1 MLIYIYS
8 TIPTLF
14 VKRSGLK
21 NEIQI
26 CPNLNNSTSEH
37 YKYYGKV
44 VLFTFPFKRQF
55 FLYQEKVD
63 NWLTST
69 VGKTDICDRLLSKSL
84 EQLYDLLFSNSNFY
98 FNFQKDRGTTELD
111 IGNWEEDDV

>member
-1 MLIYIYS
+1 M
-8 TIPTLF
+8 
-14 VKRSGLK
+14 
-21 NEIQI
+21 
-26 CPNLNNSTSEH
+26 
-37 YKYYGKV
+37 
-44 VLFTFPFKRQF
+44 
-55 FLYQEKVD
+55 D